1 MARHASNEAIEF
13 LKAMWGFDA
22 DFWNWVNAAFLAENS
37 NPRLDKPDD
46 RQEVPS
52 QDVDPEEEGKSGFYT
67 VKEGMQLVPMKLVEH
82 FLAAKDT

>member
-1 MARHASNEAIEF
+1 
-13 LKAMWGFDA
+13 MWGFDA

-37 NPRLDKPDD
+37 NPDE

-52 QDVDPEEEGKSGFYT
+52 QVVDPEEEGKSGFYT
-67 VKEGMQLVPMKLVEH
+67 VKEGMQLVPLKLAEH

>member
-1 MARHASNEAIEF
+1 MARHASADAIEF
-13 LKAMWGFDA
+13 MKAMWGFDA

-37 NPRLDKPDD
+37 NPDE

-52 QDVDPEEEGKSGFYT
+52 QVVDPEEEGKSGFYT
-67 VKEGMQLVPMKLVEH
+67 VKEGMQLVPQKLVEH